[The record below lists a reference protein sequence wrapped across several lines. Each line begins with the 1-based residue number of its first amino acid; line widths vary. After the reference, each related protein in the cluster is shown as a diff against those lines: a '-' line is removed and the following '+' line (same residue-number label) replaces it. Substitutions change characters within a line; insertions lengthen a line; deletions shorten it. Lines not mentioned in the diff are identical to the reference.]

1 MIEINLLPGQQR
13 RRGRRMRFAAPSFG
27 SLTSGIKDARL
38 GFAIAVWVAVL
49 LFIGFTFAQQQT
61 RMVGLE
67 RERTTAQSEYRRYR
81 AIVAQKRAE
90 ERIRDSIVTE
100 LNVIREIDGDRY
112 VWPHLLDQITKSLPA
127 FTWLTGITDVT
138 APSDTADTT
147 RRAVV
152 RVTINGQTMDVQA
165 YTTFIRNLASSP
177 WMADVVGNN
186 FTQTLEEGRPVTT
199 FSITAQFRHADSAFI
214 RTVPVIESVR

>member
-1 MIEINLLPGQQR
+1 MIAINLLPGQQR
-13 RRGRRMRFAAPSFG
+13 RRGRRIRFGAPDLSRFTTG
-27 SLTSGIKDARL
+27 VKDARL
-38 GFAIAVWVAVL
+38 AFAIAVWVLVL
-49 LFIGFTFAQQQT
+49 LFVGFTLYQQQL
-61 RMVGLE
+61 RINGLE
-67 RERTTAQSEYRRYR
+67 REREVAQSEYRRYR

-100 LNVIREIDGDRY
+100 LNVIRQIDGDRY
-112 VWPHLLDQITKSLPA
+112 VWPHLLDQITRSLPA

-138 APSDTADTT
+138 VPSDTFDTT
-147 RRAVV
+147 ARVV
-152 RVTINGQTMDVQA
+152 RATISGQTMDVQA

-177 WMADVVGNN
+177 WLADVVGNN

-199 FSITAQFRHADSAFI
+199 FSITAQFREPDSAFI